1 MKIVLTN
8 SIGVDSKGF
17 YIIHSPSRW
26 SCRVKDKQRWF
37 AYYPWEL
44 AYLSSLLKKETDL
57 TVKLLDGC
65 LNRDSSSSL
74 FNRISNERPDWLVI
88 ECSSMVFSENLALV
102 KKVKDT
108 LGTKLIFVGQHAS
121 AFPEELIKEGVDY
134 VCIGEYENSVLDIL
148 KGKPTSEMTGVFPN
162 KRRKELLDLGELPWP
177 EDEDVSRFSY
187 AYPGEPSSE
196 FIEIQMYA
204 TRGCMRRCNFCVASN
219 VYYDRPNYRLRKID
233 DIIEEIKYLR
243 DKYPLMEGIFFDE
256 EVHNADR
263 EFTLS
268 LCNAIIENGFNWLHF
283 EAMCDIQF
291 FDREVLK
298 QMKRA
303 GYYKIRFG
311 IESSS
316 EIVLRSIGKLIP
328 QSLLMETLREI
339 KSCGLKT
346 YGAFTFGAL
355 NSTKAEDLK
364 TISLMRRLIREGL
377 LDNLQISICTPQPG
391 TPFYEII
398 KRKGY
403 LATEDF
409 SKFDGGNFSVV
420 NYPDYKKEEIEKN
433 AELGFLIRDHDYL
446 WRRLFKNQLFGW
458 FLGIYRKHGFLN
470 TLRKIGK
477 RIKREIRFFN
487 IQICQRFL

>member
-1 MKIVLTN
+1 MKVVLTN
-8 SIGVDSKGF
+8 SIGVNSRGF

-26 SCRVKDKQRWF
+26 SCAVKDKQSWF

-44 AYLSSLLKKETDL
+44 AYLSSLLKRETGL

-65 LNRDSSSSL
+65 LNRDNSSSL
-74 FNRISNERPDWLVI
+74 FNRISNERPDWLVM
-88 ECSSMVFSENLALV
+88 ECSSMVFSENLALA
-102 KKVKDT
+102 KRIKDT
-108 LGTKLIFVGQHAS
+108 FGTRLIFAGQHAS
-121 AFPEELIKEGVDY
+121 AFPGELIKEGVDY
-134 VCIGEYENSVLDIL
+134 VCTGEYENSVLDIL
-148 KGKPTSEMTGVFPN
+148 KAAPISEIEGVYPN
-162 KRRKELLDLGELPWP
+162 KRRKLLSLQELPWP
-177 EDEDVSRFSY
+177 EDEDVSRLSY

-204 TRGCMRRCNFCVASN
+204 TRGCLRRCNFCVASH
-219 VYYDRPNYRLRKID
+219 VYYDGPNYRLRKID
-233 DIIEEIKYLR
+233 DIIDEIKYLM
-243 DKYPLMEGIFFDE
+243 DKYPLMEGVFFDE
-256 EVHNADR
+256 EVHNAKRD
-263 EFTLS
+263 FTIS
-268 LCNAIIENGFNWLHF
+268 LCDAIIENGLNRLHF
-283 EAMCDIQF
+283 EAMCDIQL
-291 FDREVLK
+291 FDAEILK

-316 EIVLRSIGKLIP
+316 EIVMRSIGKLIP
-328 QSLLMETLREI
+328 KSLLMEALKEV
-339 KSCGLKT
+339 KSYGLKT

-364 TISLMRRLIREGL
+364 TITLIRHLIREGL

-391 TPFYEII
+391 TPFYEFIN
-398 KRKGY
+398 KKGY

-420 NYPDYKKEEIEKN
+420 DYPDYKKEEIEKS
-433 AELGFLIRDHDYL
+433 AELGFLIRDHCYL
-446 WRRLFKNQLFGW
+446 WRRLSKNQLFGW
-458 FLGIYRKHGFLN
+458 FLDIYRKYGFLS
-470 TLRKIGK
+470 TVRKILK